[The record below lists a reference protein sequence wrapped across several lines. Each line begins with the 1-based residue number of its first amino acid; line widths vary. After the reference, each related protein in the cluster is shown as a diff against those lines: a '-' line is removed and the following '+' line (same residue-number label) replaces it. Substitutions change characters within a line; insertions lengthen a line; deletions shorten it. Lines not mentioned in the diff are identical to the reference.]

1 MKNNQKHPLLPLPQG
16 GVENRGCQPNPRLG
30 FTALCALVAMTLLQS
45 GCMSSPISA
54 ASSSMSY
61 PEWAMMGLGTAGG
74 ALIGEEAFNAKWA
87 APAGAAVGMLG
98 TQAYLN
104 YTDKHEAQ
112 LVAEAK
118 EEARREERAKLMQD
132 YWIEQTGADSVDSHW
147 KGGERDVRYDAG
159 VYDGVAYGTRE
170 LPRQIYF
177 QEAPR

>member
-1 MKNNQKHPLLPLPQG
+1 MKHQIPIICTLLA
-16 GVENRGCQPNPRLG
+16 
-30 FTALCALVAMTLLQS
+30 ALALQS

-61 PEWAMMGLGTAGG
+61 PEWAMLGLGTAGG

-87 APAGAAVGMLG
+87 APAGAAVGMIG

-104 YTDKHEAQ
+104 YSDKHEAQ

-132 YWIEQTGADSVDSHW
+132 YWVEQSGSDSVDSYW
-147 KGGERDVRYDAG
+147 KNGQRDVRYDAG
-159 VYDGVAYGTRE
+159 VYDGVGYGMRE
-170 LPRQIYF
+170 LPRQVYF
-177 QEAPR
+177 QEPPR